1 MHLCVSVAL
10 ILGVVVVLI
19 LGVVVVLILGVVVGL
34 VLGVVVGLI
43 LGVVVGF
50 VLGVVVG
57 LVLGVVVGL
66 VLVRLLVLAGRVT
79 FYTFGRVHLRRVQ
92 RTRRSVRKGDETTA
106 TGSEPV
112 ESLRYGGPL
121 LRRAGGALEAEHG
134 LRGEFQVDGEQ
145 GAIDG
150 QTQSSDAMFVGPNR
164 PQPFALDQGRTRRRG
179 G

>member
-10 ILGVVVVLI
+10 ILGVLLGFI
-19 LGVVVVLILGVVVGL
+19 LVVVVAFILVVVVAFILVVVVGL
-34 VLGVVVGLI
+34 VLVVVVGLI
-43 LGVVVGF
+43 LV
-50 VLGVVVG
+50 VVVG
-57 LVLGVVVGL
+57 LI
-66 VLVRLLVLAGRVT
+66 LVRLLVLAGRVT

-112 ESLRYGGPL
+112 EGLRYGGPL
-121 LRRAGGALEAEHG
+121 LRRAGGAIEAEHG

-164 PQPFALDQGRTRRRG
+164 PQPFALDQGRTGRRG